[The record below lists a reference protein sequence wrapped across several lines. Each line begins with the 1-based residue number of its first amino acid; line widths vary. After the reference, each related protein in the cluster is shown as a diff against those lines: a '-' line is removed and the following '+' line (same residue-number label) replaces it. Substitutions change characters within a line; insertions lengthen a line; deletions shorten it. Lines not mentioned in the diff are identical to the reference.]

1 MELTELEKKH
11 AFSSDFF
18 VSLMLYPNKYSTL
31 NEEYKRVKECY
42 SNVDSEEEKQI
53 IRLKLQW
60 LHDALLVIEK
70 AEKQNFHNRRYE
82 TLEIPNVI
90 PTPTE
95 KKFTSAE
102 EIKEML
108 EKGMNELECFFEGEV
123 TIAPPTVFMDFEN
136 GVKFNRIKQTNEM
149 LSRRLDSIGK
159 YFEGKANK

>member
-18 VSLMLYPNKYSTL
+18 VKLMLYPNKYATL

-42 SNVDSEEEKQI
+42 SNAESEEEKQI

-70 AEKQNFHNRRYE
+70 AIPQNCHNRRYE
-82 TLEIPNVI
+82 PLDIPNVI

-102 EIKEML
+102 EIKAMI

-123 TIAPPTVFMDFEN
+123 TIAPPTVLVDYEN
-136 GVKFNRIKQTNEM
+136 G
-149 LSRRLDSIGK
+149 RR
-159 YFEGKANK
+159 